1 MGADS
6 KLIEKRQYLKS
17 PSAEAVHLAAIGKSA
32 AEQPTCHRITH
43 LLLEPAGAIAS

>member
-1 MGADS
+1 MSADS
-6 KLIEKRQYLKS
+6 KLIEKRQYLKL
-17 PSAEAVHLAAIGKSA
+17 PPAKVVHLAAIGKSA